1 MSDGL
6 EIQIVAAPSLLD
18 HVREN
23 LSREGTGVPVE
34 DWVVDLVT
42 TILDGSEFPIGAK
55 RIDKRTIRISYHLRS
70 FSQPLF

>member
-1 MSDGL
+1 MSDSL
-6 EIQIVAAPSLLD
+6 EIKIVVTPSLLD

-23 LSREGTGVPVE
+23 LSREGSGVPVE

-42 TILDGSEFPIGAK
+42 AILDGSEFPIGAK
-55 RIDKRTIRISYHLRS
+55 RTDERTLQVSYHLRS